1 MYTQI
6 SKEPHWSS
14 GTVLESHVL
23 RRLREENFKVCLGY
37 RPSSVPAWQH
47 SKTLSGNK
55 NIVQWSKAL
64 LPGSGLEFDSQ
75 CHKRKGNEVSM
86 LFQKSD
92 VSLVHLRTA
101 SLRPA
106 WATKWGPVKKKKKK
120 VKGQRK
126 QEESGGSLSAMEMQ
140 LLSSWSNLQVTSTT
154 EINILGLSICLRI
167 SIHIIPSL
175 QTCKQNF
182 NCDFRK
188 LTGHYYTWELTL
200 PRLQTWH
207 RDSTTYFSI
216 SGFEPTFLSK
226 MN

>member
-106 WATKWGPVKKKKKK
+106 WATKWAIASK
-120 VKGQRK
+120 QTNK
-126 QEESGGSLSAMEMQ
+126 QEWVAAEALRAMTRCCCPHLGFQNLLISTRGKWKWAQWRCVWKCLRQSERGGGLRSCRKILPRGGGMLTSFSLSP
-140 LLSSWSNLQVTSTT
+140 S
-154 EINILGLSICLRI
+154 ILPQI
-167 SIHIIPSL
+167 SVVQGEKNQAGGDL
-175 QTCKQNF
+175 
-182 NCDFRK
+182 
-188 LTGHYYTWELTL
+188 
-200 PRLQTWH
+200 
-207 RDSTTYFSI
+207 
-216 SGFEPTFLSK
+216 
-226 MN
+226 

>member
-120 VKGQRK
+120 SRDKGNKRNLEGAYQLWRCSYFLVGAIYKWLALQRLTFWDC
-126 QEESGGSLSAMEMQ
+126 QSVWESLS
-140 LLSSWSNLQVTSTT
+140 T
-154 EINILGLSICLRI
+154 
-167 SIHIIPSL
+167 
-175 QTCKQNF
+175 
-182 NCDFRK
+182 
-188 LTGHYYTWELTL
+188 
-200 PRLQTWH
+200 
-207 RDSTTYFSI
+207 
-216 SGFEPTFLSK
+216 
-226 MN
+226 